1 MNKPISSGLRTTFLV
16 HFILGLIFGLLLL
29 LIPETFLGMFSWKV
43 TQPATYRLVG
53 AAILGFTMSSWF
65 GYKAATWDQ
74 VRIVVLAELVWAPLA
89 TLVMLW
95 GMISGDFPPTAWI
108 NVVIFG
114 GFSIAFW
121 ISYNQQ
127 EAAAAIKAP
136 AFNAPAPKAPAPK
149 APARKAARRK
159 RGRG

>member
-29 LIPETFLGMFSWKV
+29 LIPETYLGMFSWKV
-43 TQPATYRLVG
+43 VLPSVYRLVG

-65 GYKAATWDQ
+65 GYRAATWDQ

-89 TLVMLW
+89 ALVMLW
-95 GMISGDFPPTAWI
+95 GMIAGDFPPSAWI

-114 GFSIAFW
+114 GFAIAFW
-121 ISYNQQ
+121 IFYNQQ
-127 EAAAAIKAP
+127 EAGTAVE
-136 AFNAPAPKAPAPK
+136 APAPKAPAPK
-149 APARKAARRK
+149 APARKVAGRKRARR
-159 RGRG
+159 